1 MDDKISHSK
10 VSGPTYTIAAQ
21 NSNYRNVVGAKV
33 IQAKMGDS
41 LMYSPYIVQYNS
53 QQQLPGFVPSR
64 IVLFTNFTI
73 VSHLQVCQ
81 KNLVK

>member
-1 MDDKISHSK
+1 MIKYLILKCPAIHTQLQPK
-10 VSGPTYTIAAQ
+10 TQITGMWP
-21 NSNYRNVVGAKV
+21 VGAKV